1 MSHEY
6 DVGGGQVFNLLF
18 ISQVLAEGLSTG
30 KEIERPPI
38 LFKLWM
44 IDFDILLKK
53 KKRSIIS
60 FHG

>member
-1 MSHEY
+1 MTHVLTCLSTVYAMSHEY

-38 LFKLWM
+38 LFKL
-44 IDFDILLKK
+44 
-53 KKRSIIS
+53 
-60 FHG
+60 